1 MNKVDKVHNFGL
13 VFALTVGVI
22 LAISTHHVISKRN
35 QEIELICQT
44 QSTYVDDGN
53 TKLCVNRGK

>member
-1 MNKVDKVHNFGL
+1 MSVDKVHNFGL
-13 VFALTVGVI
+13 VIALTVGSI
-22 LAISTHHVISKRN
+22 LAILTHHGIKKRN
-35 QEIELICQT
+35 QEIEVICQK